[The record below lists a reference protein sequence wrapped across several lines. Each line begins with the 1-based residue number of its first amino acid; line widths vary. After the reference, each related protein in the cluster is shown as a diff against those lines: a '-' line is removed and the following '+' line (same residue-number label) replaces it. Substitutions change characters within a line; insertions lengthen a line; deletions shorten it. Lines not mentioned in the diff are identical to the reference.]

1 MARISSYNIDN
12 ALNPEDKWIGTDG
25 AQGSENGKTKNFT
38 VQGLTGYIAD
48 YIAQEGVAG
57 PQGPQ
62 GIQGIPGNDGL
73 DGVDG
78 IDGTNGLDGYSAYDI
93 WINNGNTGTEEDFL
107 TSLNASISLTTNN
120 TSGVSTYDPVT
131 GVLNIP
137 NYTSTGGGEITLTT
151 IGSSGAATIVDGVLN
166 IPEYAV
172 GAAGIPWLESNGTD
186 LTIWCNG
193 KGNITTNT
201 SYGDGSLKSNT
212 TGQQNVSVGYNSLS
226 LNTTGGGNVSVGAL
240 VLYYNT
246 EGFGNTA
253 IGNSSSILNTT
264 GYQNSSLGAGS
275 LASNTTGFNNT
286 AVGNQAGNFIS
297 TGYGNVMLGYRAG
310 FNYAGGTTNSIC
322 IGPNSGPSVAN
333 TVENGKL
340 YIANA
345 SGTPLIGGDFVSKV
359 VTIDGLLVAS
369 RFKVSSLNTAP
380 TTSSSTGVTGEIRY
394 DSDFIYVC
402 VATNTWKRSALLSW

>member
-78 IDGTNGLDGYSAYDI
+78 IDGTNGLDGDSAYDI
-93 WINNGNTGTEEDFL
+93 WINNGNTGAEEDFL

-120 TSGVSTYDPVT
+120 TSGVSTYDPIT

-166 IPEYAV
+166 IPEY
-172 GAAGIPWLESNGTD
+172 GIPWLESNATD
-186 LTIWCNG
+186 LTVWNNG
-193 KGNITTNT
+193 KNNIETNT
-201 SYGDGSLKSNT
+201 SFGDGTLKSNT
-212 TGQQNVSVGYNSLS
+212 TGYANTGFGYRAIYTNTLGNFNTAIGCLALTNNTEGTHNVAVGTVLNQ
-226 LNTTGGGNVSVGAL
+226 NTTGSYNVGMGVGSLNQNTIGNDNTAIGGTSLSSISSGSN
-240 VLYYNT
+240 
-246 EGFGNTA
+246 NTA
-253 IGNSSSILNTT
+253 IGNK
-264 GYQNSSLGAGS
+264 AGRY
-275 LASNTTGFNNT
+275 SNTTSSNN
-286 AVGNQAGNFIS
+286 V
-297 TGYGNVMLGYRAG
+297 Y
-310 FNYAGGTTNSIC
+310 
-322 IGPNSGPSVAN
+322 IGALSGPEFP
-333 TVENGKL
+333 TIENNKL
-340 YIANA
+340 YISNS

-369 RFKVSSLNTAP
+369 SFKVSSLNTAP
-380 TTSSSTGVTGEIRY
+380 ATSSSTGVTGEIRY